1 MHYLYKLFCTFA
13 NEKVLSNMAEHNDL
27 GRWGEEVAATY
38 LQRKGY
44 TVIEQDWKSGHR
56 DLDIIA
62 LNETKDT
69 LVFVEVKTR
78 RNQMF
83 TDPVDAVGYQKIRNL
98 QQAANHYVKYR
109 RIDLD
114 IRFDIITV
122 VGTPDME
129 PDISHIEDAF

>member
-13 NEKVLSNMAEHNDL
+13 NDKVLSNMAEHNDL